1 MKKKFWVYDIEVFE
15 NFFCIVLEG
24 VEDDDVI
31 TYMIHPSYRNDYDD
45 MIKFLKQEGKAG
57 SIFFGFNN
65 LSYDSQ
71 VIEFLIQNEADFLSK
86 KPIEICREAWMF
98 SNALIH
104 GQDNPGFRTPYPEFK
119 QTLKQID
126 VFKLNHWDNPAKSSS
141 LKWIQ
146 YTMDWYNIKESS
158 ISFNALIDTGDQIRE
173 TLKYCVND
181 VKSTKKIV
189 LLSKDLIKLRMNLS
203 RTYKINLLSASEPK
217 ISKELFAYFL
227 GQKLKMHPKDVKALP
242 TQKRTLIRVNDIIL
256 PYVQFQTPIFKAVLE
271 KFKTVIID
279 PENTKNGFKHSILNN
294 GVKTDYGLGGI
305 HGCRASGV
313 YESTSDLIIMTSDV
327 TSFYPNLAIRN
338 KWSPGH
344 LDAQAFSEQYEWFFE
359 ERKKIPKKDP
369 LNYVY
374 KLILNSTY
382 GLSNDKHSFL
392 YDPELTMKITIN
404 GQLSLTML
412 YEMIS
417 VAIPESIPLMQNTD
431 GLETII
437 PRDKVDIYMQ
447 VCAEWEKIT
456 NLQLEHDKYQKLI
469 LADVNNYIAVY
480 DWKFIDHDSWKK
492 MKESNSDYVYKV
504 LPEGFAYAAT
514 KCKGRF
520 EFSNL
525 ALHKNKSHLVISKAV
540 YNYFVHDVL
549 PEDYIMTNK
558 NIYDFCGGVKANSTY
573 AVQIVCVEN
582 GKETVQNMH
591 KITRYYL
598 SNKGCKMHKMHK
610 ETGKIISVDAGS
622 WVVTVFN
629 QYEEKPFEEYD
640 INYKYY
646 LQRITREIESA
657 RGSQLSLLF

>member
-1 MKKKFWVYDIEVFE
+1 MKKMWVYDIEVFE
-15 NFFCIVLEG
+15 NFFCIVLENL
-24 VEDDDVI
+24 EDDDYI
-31 TYMIHPSYRNDYDD
+31 YYMIHPSYRNDYDQMVD
-45 MIKFLKQEGKAG
+45 FLKKEGKAG

-65 LSYDSQ
+65 ISYDSQ
-71 VIEFLIQNEADFLSK
+71 IVEHLIQQEPHYSMA
-86 KPIEICREAWMF
+86 KPIEICRDLWIL
-98 SNALIH
+98 SNEVIH
-104 GQDNPGFRTPYPEFK
+104 GTDNPNYRTPYPEYK

-126 VFKLNHWDNPAKSSS
+126 VFKLNHWDNMAKRSS

-146 YTMDWYNIKESS
+146 YTMDWHNIKESS
-158 ISFNALIDTGDQIRE
+158 IPFSALIDTKDQIKE
-173 TLKYCVND
+173 TLSYCVND

-189 LLSKDLIKLRMNLS
+189 ILSKDLIKLRMNLS
-203 RTYKINLLSASEPK
+203 RTYKVNLLSASEPK

-227 GQKLKMHPKDVKALP
+227 GRKLKMSPKDVKALP
-242 TQKRTLIRVNDIIL
+242 THRRTIIRVNDIIL
-256 PYVQFQTPIFKAVLE
+256 PYVNFKTPIFKSVLE
-271 KFKTVIID
+271 KFKTVIIE
-279 PENTKNGFKHSILNN
+279 PENTKGGFKHSILNN

-305 HGCRASGV
+305 HGCRASGI
-313 YESTSDLIIMTSDV
+313 YESTDDLIIMTSDV

-417 VAIPESIPLMQNTD
+417 LAIPESIPLMQNTD

-437 PRDKVDIYMQ
+437 PRSKMQIYYD
-447 VCAEWEKIT
+447 VCTEWEKIT
-456 NLQLEHDKYQKLI
+456 NLQLEHDTYQKLI

-480 DWKFIDHDSWKK
+480 DWKYVEYDVWTK
-492 MKESNSDYVYKV
+492 MKESNPDYIYKV
-504 LPEGFAYAAT
+504 LPKGFAYAST

-525 ALHKNKSHLVISKAV
+525 ALHKNKSHLVIAKAV
-540 YNYFVHDVL
+540 YNYFVHDML
-549 PEDYIMTNK
+549 PEEYIMSNK
-558 NIYDFCGGVKANSTY
+558 NIYDFCGGVKANSSY
-573 AVQIVCVEN
+573 RVQTVCHNN
-582 GKETVQNMH
+582 GQEVIEHMH
-591 KITRYYL
+591 KITRYYV
-598 SNKGCKMHKMHK
+598 SNKGCKLQKVHK
-610 ETGKIISVDAGS
+610 ETEKIISVDAGS

-629 QYEEKPFEEYD
+629 RYEEKPFEEYD
-640 INYKYY
+640 INYNYY

-657 RGSQLSLLF
+657 RGSQLTLLF

>member
-1 MKKKFWVYDIEVFE
+1 MKKMWVYDIEVFE
-15 NFFCIVLEG
+15 NFFCIVLENI
-24 VEDDDVI
+24 EDDDYI
-31 TYMIHPSYRNDYDD
+31 YYMIHPSYRNDYDQ
-45 MIKFLKQEGKAG
+45 MLEFLKKEGKAG

-65 LSYDSQ
+65 ISYDSQ
-71 VIEFLIQNEADFLSK
+71 IVEHLIQQESYYSAA
-86 KPIEICREAWMF
+86 KPIEICRDLWIL
-98 SNALIH
+98 SNEVIH
-104 GQDNPGFRTPYPEFK
+104 GTDNPNYRAPYPEYK

-126 VFKLNHWDNPAKSSS
+126 VFKLNHWDNMAKRSS

-146 YTMDWYNIKESS
+146 YTMDWHNIKESS
-158 ISFNALIDTGDQIRE
+158 ISFNALIDTKDQIKE
-173 TLKYCVND
+173 TISYCVND

-189 LLSKDLIKLRMNLS
+189 ILSKDLIKLRMNLS
-203 RTYKINLLSASEPK
+203 KTYRVNLLSASEPK

-227 GQKLKMHPKDVKALP
+227 GQKLKMSPKDVKALP
-242 TQKRTLIRVNDIIL
+242 TQKRTIIRVNDIIL
-256 PYVQFQTPIFKAVLE
+256 PYVNFKTPIFKSVLE
-271 KFKTVIID
+271 KFKTVIIE

-305 HGCRASGV
+305 HGCRASGI
-313 YESTSDLIIMTSDV
+313 YESTDDLIIMTSDV

-344 LDAQAFSEQYEWFFE
+344 LDPQAFSEQYEWFFE

-392 YDPELTMKITIN
+392 YDPELTMRITIN

-417 VAIPESIPLMQNTD
+417 IAIPESIPLMQNTD

-437 PRDKVDIYMQ
+437 PRSKMQIYYD

-456 NLQLEHDKYQKLI
+456 NLQLEHDTYQKLI

-480 DWKFIDHDSWKK
+480 DWKYVEYDVWTK
-492 MKESNSDYVYKV
+492 MKESNPDYLYKI
-504 LPEGFAYAAT
+504 LPKGFAYAST

-525 ALHKNKSHLVISKAV
+525 ALHKNKSHLVIAKGV
-540 YNYFVHDVL
+540 YNYFVHDML
-549 PEDYIMTNK
+549 PEEYIMSNK
-558 NIYDFCGGVKANSTY
+558 NIYDFCGGVKANSTFR
-573 AVQIVCVEN
+573 VQTVCYNN
-582 GKETVQNMH
+582 GEEVIEHMH
-591 KITRYYL
+591 KITRYYI
-598 SNKGCKMHKMHK
+598 SNKGCKLQKVNK
-610 ETGKIISVDAGS
+610 ETEKIISIDAGS

-629 QYEEKPFEEYD
+629 KFEEKPFEEYD
-640 INYKYY
+640 VNYAYY

-657 RGSQLSLLF
+657 RGSQLTLLF